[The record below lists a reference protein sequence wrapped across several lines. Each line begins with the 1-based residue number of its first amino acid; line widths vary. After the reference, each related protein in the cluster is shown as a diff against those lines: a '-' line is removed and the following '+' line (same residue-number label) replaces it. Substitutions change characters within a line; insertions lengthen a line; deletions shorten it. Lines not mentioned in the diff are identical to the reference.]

1 MTRHLGGT
9 LWQHDEQVVRP
20 GGKSGSG
27 QKVDPAARADAPSGC
42 AWHVLCLVAQSCP
55 TLCDLMKC
63 SPPGSAI
70 HGDSPGKNTG
80 VGDLPNPGIEPT
92 SPALQADSFTIQAFP
107 EERL

>member
-1 MTRHLGGT
+1 M
-9 LWQHDEQVVRP
+9 RP

-27 QKVDPAARADAPSGC
+27 QKVDSAARADAPSGC
-42 AWHVLCLVAQSCP
+42 ACHVLCLVAQSCP

-80 VGDLPNPGIEPT
+80 VVDLPNPGIEPT
-92 SPALQADSFTIQAFP
+92 SPGL
-107 EERL
+107 